1 MTRPPMP
8 TDLVPREYTDG
19 KGWSV
24 MSQIVWDEEDQCWM
38 EAIPVRD
45 KEMFDAFL
53 NPPATAPDYER
64 DTSGRKSHPM
74 GNRPGG

>member
-1 MTRPPMP
+1 
-8 TDLVPREYTDG
+8 
-19 KGWSV
+19 